1 MSDWSHGYNVSMGY
15 SYGFYREMAPDWL
28 DFCAWIGGFE
38 PPRRAGR
45 PLRYLE
51 LGCGQGFG
59 LCLLAAANSG
69 AEFLGVDFQP
79 EHIEHATGLA
89 EAAGLTNVRFVRAD
103 FLDLAAE
110 WPADFGTFD
119 YVTMHGIISYLS
131 PPLISAVIQ
140 CLSHSVAE
148 GGLVY
153 VSYNAQPG
161 CLSTVPLQHIARRI
175 KEIENADGAAPAEEA
190 IALIDGLAA
199 AEAPVFQVMPAL
211 TPRVEALK
219 TRDRNYLVH
228 EYLSENW
235 NLFWHSD
242 VARQLRAAPL
252 DFVGSATLADNLVM
266 EFLPQPL
273 REPILEQ
280 PATHVR
286 QDLQDFVINQSFR
299 RDIFCRGA
307 RPRSGG
313 ASRDA
318 MPVHAAATVLPGC
331 PLTFDTAFGQI
342 EWAPEVFANIVQA
355 VSDGPKTLG
364 ELFRLPRATQW
375 MSRHVLLLA
384 FHANL
389 LAIEAASPGDPA
401 TAQRFNAVTARGV
414 CGGAPYDHLAA
425 ARLGS
430 GVRATQTEM
439 LLLDAWLESGGSASV
454 SDLADGLE
462 RRLSKL
468 GRDSANAEPRAAART
483 FVENTMPLWRRLGVI
498 A

>member
-1 MSDWSHGYNVSMGY
+1 MPSNRIAIRHERA
-15 SYGFYREMAPDWL
+15 RELLADHRDWL
-28 DFCAWIGGFE
+28 RAPHAWIGGFE
-38 PPRRAGR
+38 PPKRAGR
-45 PLRYLE
+45 PFRYLE

-79 EHIEHATGLA
+79 EHVEHAQRLA
-89 EAAGLTNVRFVRAD
+89 AQAGLSNVRFLKAD
-103 FLDLAAE
+103 FLDLARD
-110 WPADFGTFD
+110 WPADFGIFD
-119 YVTMHGIISYLS
+119 YVTLHGIISYLS
-131 PPLISAVIQ
+131 PPLISAVMQ
-140 CLSHSVAE
+140 CLSHAVAE

-153 VSYNAQPG
+153 ISYNAQPG
-161 CLSTVPLQHIARRI
+161 CLSTVPLQHIAHRI
-175 KEIENADGAAPAEEA
+175 KEIDEADGAAPAEKA

-199 AEAPVFQVMPAL
+199 ADAPVFQVMPAL
-211 TPRVEALK
+211 KPRVDALK
-219 TRDRNYLVH
+219 IRDRNYLVH

-242 VARQLRAAPL
+242 VARELRAAAL
-252 DFVGSATLADNLVM
+252 DFAASATLADNLVM

-280 PATHVR
+280 SATHVR
-286 QDLQDFVINQSFR
+286 QDLQDFVINQAFR

-313 ASRDA
+313 AGRDE
-318 MPVHAAATVLPGC
+318 MLVHAAATVLPGR
-331 PLTFDTAFGQI
+331 PLIFDSSFGQI
-342 EWAPEVFANIVQA
+342 EWAHEVFANIVQA

-375 MSRHVLLLA
+375 MPRHVLLLA
-384 FHANL
+384 IHANL

-401 TAQRFNAVTARGV
+401 TAQRFNAVTARDV
-414 CGGAPYDHLAA
+414 SSGAPYDHLAA

-430 GVRATQTEM
+430 GVRATRLEM
-439 LLLDAWLESGGSASV
+439 LLLDAWFESGGSASV

-468 GRDSANAEPRAAART
+468 GTANAEPQAAART
-483 FVENTMPLWRRLGVI
+483 FVESSVPLWRRLGVI